1 MDGSCYTWLVTGHDA
16 ATAVNEGYSYAATN
30 DDSLAIVNGTIVAIA
45 AELVIECV
53 DGQLIAKVYSLKPTN
68 AGSCTAT
75 AKSVQHEPTSSTLAI
90 NSTICHVD
98 AILTSSSTIAYAI
111 VTYFSAIAAASRP
124 GQYNN

>member
-1 MDGSCYTWLVTGHDA
+1 MDRSCYTWLVTGHDA
-16 ATAVNEGYSYAATN
+16 ATAVNEGHSYATTN
-30 DDSLAIVNGTIVAIA
+30 DDSLAIVNGTIAAIA

-90 NSTICHVD
+90 NATTCHVD
-98 AILTSSSTIAYAI
+98 AILTSSSTIANAI
-111 VTYFSAIAAASRP
+111 VTYFSAILAASRP